1 MRGKKRTLFLILASK
16 RPRRQGSTIHIDP
29 VLCSWIS
36 WLHISFFPPRSSLLP
51 VLQRSQSQA
60 MGSHGSLHHGWHPSW
75 GVSCCIFW
83 FYSTPTRRCYPS
95 LWGQMRRQ
103 GIPKW
108 SGLLGVTEAP
118 GYHCEFPPLHLK
130 CVIIS
135 AHLQHTHSVMRTDG
149 KRVPS
154 QTTLG
159 AIS

>member
-1 MRGKKRTLFLILASK
+1 MRGKERTLFLILASK

-51 VLQRSQSQA
+51 VLQKSQSQVK
-60 MGSHGSLHHGWHPSW
+60 GSHGSLHHSWHPSW
-75 GVSCCIFW
+75 GVSWLYLLILLH
-83 FYSTPTRRCYPS
+83 PNPKMLPQ
-95 LWGQMRRQ
+95 LWRQMRRQ
-103 GIPKW
+103 GIPRW

-118 GYHCEFPPLHLK
+118 GYNCEFPPLHLR